1 MAILRS
7 SARLCGT
14 LACTFA
20 LPLQFVS
27 AQDTATVSRPAPPER
42 LLQVLVGG
50 GFAKTSTT
58 PLSRTTHGFNLQAA
72 LAIRTPFEPLRLRL
86 DGLFSDAGSTQ
97 VQAFTASAVLAAPAR
112 WTAAPYLMAGG
123 GGYME
128 NGGRMTAGWNLGLG
142 MNVRAGRQAL
152 FMESRVHAYRD
163 AFAGQ
168 PYLVPNGVVGNV
180 REPNRYLW
188 HPLTFGFRF

>member
-1 MAILRS
+1 MNRASEPRV
-7 SARLCGT
+7 AR
-14 LACTFA
+14 FA
-20 LPLQFVS
+20 RVI
-27 AQDTATVSRPAPPER
+27 
-42 LLQVLVGG
+42 
-50 GFAKTSTT
+50 GFARGPTQALGGNLLRRDARHR
-58 PLSRTTHGFNLQAA
+58 PLGHRRVLSAQAA

-142 MNVRAGRQAL
+142 MTVRAGHQVL

-163 AFAGQ
+163 ALAGQ